1 MGYWSVHHI
10 VALHFTKKSIWKCD
24 KTKTNL
30 WPTLSSLEW
39 QMRWSKVFQ
48 SLIHHRKPKLE
59 KTSTTKDDRSLL
71 DYRCIPL
78 RCRLLQKHALYCTLR
93 ICMQFWVQRSLNFYC
108 KRTLKNLYC
117 KKGGQTRIIKKWII
131 GVLEPPFLDQGIYV
145 NVPSFFCC
153 VIGSYQKVFYMIL
166 LNVFQ
171 TCFARKPVVFKWT
184 FIHF

>member
-1 MGYWSVHHI
+1 MIQNMFPNSIEYHCKERDSQNRFVEVGNTVVNNNSSFVVWMGYWSVHHI
-10 VALHFTKKSIWKCD
+10 MPLHFTKKSIWKCD

-71 DYRCIPL
+71 DYRRIPL
-78 RCRLLQKHALYCTLR
+78 RGRLLQKHAPYCTLR
-93 ICMQFWVQRSLNFYC
+93 ICMQFWVQGSLNFYC

-131 GVLEPPFLDQGIYV
+131 GVLEPPFLDLGIY
-145 NVPSFFCC
+145 
-153 VIGSYQKVFYMIL
+153 
-166 LNVFQ
+166 
-171 TCFARKPVVFKWT
+171 
-184 FIHF
+184 